1 MKETNM
7 TLNSQPITN
16 YYIPS
21 YSSNINVNTS
31 SSVNFN
37 NTLYGADITEPPS
50 TNPFTYDLVERSKRD
65 VILYS
70 EIKEMLVIDVTV
82 VKERVSSMIDAG
94 DISGAMSLL
103 NSALNLPNID
113 TVPFSHFR
121 NLGNDVIC
129 SCIIDGNY
137 ITVLMNE
144 NQNAA
149 YKLKH

>member
-7 TLNSQPITN
+7 TLNSQPMTN
-16 YYIPS
+16 YHIPS
-21 YSSNINVNTS
+21 YNNSINVNTS

-37 NTLYGADITEPPS
+37 NTFSVGYISETPS

-70 EIKEMLVIDVTV
+70 EIKELLMIDVTA

-103 NSALNLPNID
+103 NYALNLPNID

-144 NQNAA
+144 NQYAA